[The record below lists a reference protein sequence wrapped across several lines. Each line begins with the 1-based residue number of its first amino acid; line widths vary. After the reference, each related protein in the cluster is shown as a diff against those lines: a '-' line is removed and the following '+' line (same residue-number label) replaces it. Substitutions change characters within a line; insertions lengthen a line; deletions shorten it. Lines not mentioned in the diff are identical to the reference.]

1 MSRRK
6 NVIAVGSSP
15 TFGQHDMGFRHLT
28 SLGYGRLQP
37 VVVQECVPND
47 QIKCDI
53 EAVVTNAPFASCLQ
67 SKILM
72 NCAAFFVRNR
82 VIWDNWNS
90 YITGIANYSIPSF
103 SGTVLNSFGSLPA
116 DDKAMLYGFH
126 SAMGLPVGDTNW
138 QVPFSGQSAS
148 TSRYLNL
155 SLMPYRAYRRIW
167 WDFFRDSSVI
177 PDSQES
183 SYIFRGNSGD
193 SVSSTYRFPHFCCWA
208 KDWMTNNLRTPN
220 GDSRTTAGIS
230 SGSYGQLSGSR
241 ISSVNSVS
249 QSNEGSPFNTLNAS
263 SSAIDLNT
271 YCNDANSNNGSST
284 SAIASIQSLRDA
296 SAIQKWLE
304 KCNALG
310 GRMKDRLLG
319 MLGSSVAWENLNMA
333 EYLGSNQ
340 FVITGETSQA
350 GNSISSS
357 ADNMDNPFGS
367 NLPNTNQVKGQL
379 STGSKMQ
386 TGDGLHNI
394 NYHVQEHGYF
404 IVLAWIMPDVFECDG
419 IPAHWMRGVDGVTK
433 SRFDFLTP
441 EMVGTGFEPLRY
453 IDFMHLSS
461 NGSTPQFNIDY
472 SATGWNPFA
481 AVGYRGRY
489 ESYKYNQDII
499 SGCFADPRYKQT
511 MKNMYF
517 KRDLLAENDLNPTTS
532 ALANSIPSLINY
544 DTLSSISPSK
554 LKPYNDKF
562 MYNYG
567 TNIGGDDVSC
577 DYFIC
582 NFKVGL
588 SMVRPISGIS
598 MPTIEVVSSAPVN
611 IGGTRL

>member
-1 MSRRK
+1 MSRRS
-6 NVIAVGSSP
+6 NVIAVGASP

-82 VIWDNWNS
+82 VIWENWDD
-90 YITGIANYSIPSF
+90 YITGVANYSIPSF
-103 SGTVLNSFGSLPA
+103 PANILNSFGSLPN

-148 TSRYLNL
+148 TSRYVNF
-155 SLMPYRAYRRIW
+155 SLLPYRAYKRVW
-167 WDFFRDSSVI
+167 WDFFRDSNVI

-183 SYIFRGNSGD
+183 SYIFRGNGGD
-193 SVSSTYRFPHFCCWA
+193 VFNEQYRFPHFCCWA

-220 GDSRTTAGIS
+220 GDSKTTAGVV
-230 SGSYGQLSGSR
+230 SGSTAEAMGAR
-241 ISSVNSVS
+241 IASVAGATQANSA
-249 QSNEGSPFNTLNAS
+249 SPFNAS
-263 SSAIDLNT
+263 TATSAVIDLNT
-271 YCNDANSNNGSST
+271 YANDASSNNGIVGTAST
-284 SAIASIQSLRDA
+284 SIQSLRDA

-310 GRMKDRLLG
+310 GRMRDRLLG
-319 MLGSSVAWENLNMA
+319 MFGSSVAWQNLNMS

-340 FVITGETSQA
+340 FIITGETTQA
-350 GNSISSS
+350 TQSNASTEDG
-357 ADNMDNPFGS
+357 MDNPFTS
-367 NLPNTNQVKGQL
+367 YKPNHQMVKGQL

-404 IVLAWIMPDVFECDG
+404 IVLAWIMPDVFESDG
-419 IPAHWMRGVDGVTK
+419 IPAHWLRGVDGITK

-453 IDFMHLSS
+453 IDFMHLECDPNVSP
-461 NGSTPQFNIDY
+461 GFNIDY
-472 SATGWNPFA
+472 SSSGWNPFK

-499 SGCFADPRYKQT
+499 SGCFADPRYKNT

-517 KRDLLAENDLNPTTS
+517 KRDLLAENDINVTGASS
-532 ALANSIPSLINY
+532 ANEIPSLINY
-544 DTLSSISPSK
+544 DTLSEVSVDK
-554 LKPYNDKF
+554 LYPYNDKF
-562 MYNYG
+562 MYNY
-567 TNIGGDDVSC
+567 NNGDDDHSC

-598 MPTIEVVSSAPVN
+598 MPTIEVVSSAPIN

>member
-6 NVIAVGSSP
+6 NVIAVGSSS
-15 TFGQHDMGFRHLT
+15 TYGQHDMGYRHLT

-67 SKILM
+67 SKVLM

-90 YITGIANYSIPSF
+90 YITGIANYTIPSF
-103 SGTVLNSFGSLPA
+103 SANVLNSFGSVPT

-138 QVPFSGQSAS
+138 QVPFSGQSTS
-148 TSRYLNL
+148 TSRYMNFSIL
-155 SLMPYRAYRRIW
+155 PYRAYRRIW
-167 WDFFRDSSVI
+167 WDFFRDSAVI

-183 SYIFRGNSGD
+183 SYLYRGNSGD
-193 SVSSTYRFPHFCCWA
+193 SVSSTYRFPHFACWA

-220 GDSRTTAGIS
+220 GDSRTTAGVI
-230 SGSYGQLSGSR
+230 SGSNAEKIGARLASATYV
-241 ISSVNSVS
+241 SS
-249 QSNEGSPFNTLNAS
+249 SNDGMPFNRTNNLVS
-263 SSAIDLNT
+263 SIDLNT
-271 YCNDANSNNGSST
+271 YANDASSNNSSAT
-284 SAIASIQSLRDA
+284 SQSIQALRDA

-310 GRMKDRLLG
+310 GRMIDRLLG
-319 MLGSSVAWENLNMA
+319 MLGASVAWENLSMS

-340 FVITGETSQA
+340 FVISGETSQA
-350 GNSISSS
+350 QNSISQDT
-357 ADNMDNPFGS
+357 ANMDNPFS
-367 NLPNTNQVKGQL
+367 SDNPNYNQVKGQL
-379 STGSKMQ
+379 TTGSKMQ
-386 TGDGLHNI
+386 TGDGLHDI

-404 IVLAWIMPDVFECDG
+404 IVLAWIMPDVFEADG
-419 IPAHWMRGVDGVTK
+419 IPAHWLRGVDGVTK

-453 IDFMHLSS
+453 IDFMHLAVDGNPS
-461 NGSTPQFNIDY
+461 FNIDY
-472 SATGWNPFA
+472 SASGWNPFA

-499 SGCFADPRYKQT
+499 SGCFADPRYKNT

-517 KRDLLAENDLNPTTS
+517 KRDLLAENNLNPTTS
-532 ALANSIPSLINY
+532 NIANSVPEFINY
-544 DTLSSISPSK
+544 DTLSSLSPSK

-562 MYNYG
+562 MYTYG
-567 TNIGGDDVSC
+567 SNDGSDDLSC

-582 NFKVGL
+582 NFKIGL
-588 SMVRPISGIS
+588 NMVRPISGVS
-598 MPTIEVVSSAPVN
+598 MPAVEVVSSAPIN